1 MFKIH
6 NVNFF
11 VPYPGRYY
19 PYAVIVSSI
28 HIDVRQLKKL
38 HIVFHSFQIP
48 VISNALGGILVGLVT
63 SYAGGVRKVR
73 FLLFEL
79 NWFWYVLSIPRM
91 MEDNVHQMLVG
102 RC

>member
-6 NVNFF
+6 DMNFF
-11 VPYPGRYY
+11 VPYPGHYY

-28 HIDVRQLKKL
+28 DIDVRQLKKL

-73 FLLFEL
+73 FLLCEL
-79 NWFWYVLSIPRM
+79 NWFWHVLST
-91 MEDNVHQMLVG
+91 DDG
-102 RC
+102 